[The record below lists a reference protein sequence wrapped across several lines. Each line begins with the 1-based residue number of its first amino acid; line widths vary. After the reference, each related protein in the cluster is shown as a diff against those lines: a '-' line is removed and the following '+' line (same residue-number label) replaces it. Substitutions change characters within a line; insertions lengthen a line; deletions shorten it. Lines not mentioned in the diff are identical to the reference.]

1 MATSTNV
8 GAVTSNVNPNDFY
21 QVVGGNNRN
30 VLVQSKRIAP
40 YHEDNTKVQVFEPST
55 VSPGQ
60 YTKIKLDFKHALDR
74 EIILNDIRLQFQLD
88 LSQTANVGRVYA
100 IRGTDLIR
108 EMVVKINEDIIFK
121 VDKKGELSMLW
132 EMNNHRTVGSA
143 EKVHNSVL
151 LNHGVIPKGRGI
163 MVRYDSTRKNWYSGA
178 GTANA
183 NGYTDAQLHTFLTCP
198 GEERWDGMPRLV
210 YNDAT
215 GGTTYMF
222 NFNISL
228 NQLVGPVFTKLHIRR
243 IEFVQIELMFEPFVT
258 QAETQNFLFF
268 TSDPTTLT
276 RDGTT
281 GAPLTTRTHPYALAR
296 YTNIQIQQWRT
307 TLLDGVNGFTLPDSR
322 MLSWLMHRFSRR
334 EYTFN
339 FDTQTSIDIQL
350 NDWEIRTNIVRLW
363 WMLAPQDGSNTSNL
377 FRPFGDPTEP
387 MDFLSGVEI
396 LWKNDKVLD
405 LADTYDVYRHY
416 ILSEN
421 KRFGFDDPF
430 IRFNR
435 LDIPYQYLP
444 NTSSVGLRFAKR
456 DGKIVYYNWLST
468 DATPS
473 WTEVGEYRYELPIY
487 HVDFNMNIQNGVQG
501 AEVISGI
508 INDTSDYVIRI
519 KRLSDRPSFIHT
531 GSRKLW
537 VWIEYQTLVNLAGG
551 SNQFSRI
558 SQAITKQ
565 LNPQ

>member
-1 MATSTNV
+1 MTSTHV
-8 GAVTSNVNPNDFY
+8 AAVAQNVNPTDFY
-21 QVVGGNNRN
+21 QVVGANNRN
-30 VLVQSKRIAP
+30 VLIQSKRIAP
-40 YHEDNTKVQVFEPST
+40 YHEDNTKVQIFEPSS

-74 EIILNDIRLQFQLD
+74 EIILNDIRLQFQVD
-88 LSQTANVGRVYA
+88 LSATSNVGRVYA

-108 EMVVKINEDIIFK
+108 EMVVKINEDIVFK

-143 EKVHNSVL
+143 ERVHNSTL
-151 LNHGVIPKGRGI
+151 MNYGVIPKGRGI
-163 MVRYDSTRKNWYSGA
+163 VARYDSTRKNWYTGA
-178 GTANA
+178 GTANY
-183 NGYTDAQLHTFLTCP
+183 NSYTDAQLHTFLTCP
-198 GEERWDGMPRLV
+198 DEERWDGMPRLI

-215 GGTTYMF
+215 GGSTYIF
-222 NFNISL
+222 KFDISL
-228 NQLVGPVFTKLHIRR
+228 NQLVGPIFTKLHIRR
-243 IEFVQIELMFEPFVT
+243 IEFVQIELMFEPFIT
-258 QAETQNFLFF
+258 QAETQNFLLFA
-268 TSDPTTLT
+268 SDPTTLT

-281 GAPLTTRTHPYALAR
+281 GAPLTTRTHPYALAK

-307 TLLDGVNGFTLPDSR
+307 TLLDGVNGFTMPDNR
-322 MLSWLMHRFSRR
+322 MLSWLMHRYSRR

-363 WMLAPQDGSNTSNL
+363 WMLAPQDGSNTDNL

-387 MDFLSGVEI
+387 MDYLSGVEI

-405 LADTYDVYRHY
+405 LASSYDVYRHY

-435 LDIPYQYLP
+435 LDVPTGYL
-444 NTSSVGLRFAKR
+444 TDKATRFTKR
-456 DGKIVYYNWLST
+456 DGKIVYYNWLTT
-468 DATPS
+468 DATP
-473 WTEVGEYRYELPIY
+473 TFYEVGEYRYEFPIY
-487 HVDFNMNIQNGVQG
+487 HVDFNMNIQNGVPG
-501 AEVISGI
+501 AEMIAGI
-508 INDTSDYVIRI
+508 INDTSDYVIRL
-519 KRLSDRPSFIHT
+519 KRLSDRSAFLHT